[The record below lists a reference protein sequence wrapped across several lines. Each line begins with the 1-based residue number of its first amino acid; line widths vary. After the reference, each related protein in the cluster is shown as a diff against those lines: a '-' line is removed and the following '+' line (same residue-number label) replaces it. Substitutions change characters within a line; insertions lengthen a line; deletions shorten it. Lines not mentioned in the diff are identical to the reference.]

1 MVIQLSGDWDISNA
15 EDLSDRLK
23 PAQGQTDVTLD
34 LTGLRLISST
44 LLTGLYRIHVA
55 REAERLP
62 RVRLIVDYPLVRR
75 LLEAVEFDKIF
86 DLV

>member
-15 EDLSDRLK
+15 ADLGDRLE
-23 PAQGQTDVTLD
+23 PAYRQDDVTLD
-34 LTGLRLISST
+34 LSGLRLISST

-55 REAERLP
+55 REAQRLP
-62 RVRLIVDYPLVRR
+62 RVRLLVDYPLVRR

-86 DLV
+86 ELV